1 MLATINNWPLSR
13 KMLVAFTLIAILF
26 VAVAATG
33 IVTNDQLKAVAGRHI
48 TRGLGGMKAIATVRS
63 TLQEQRILTFAL
75 HNAVDQ
81 ADAGELS
88 ERLQD
93 SQAALVEAVA
103 TFRRVAGAGFEAE
116 VTSLSAAVAGMN
128 NVTSRMVAE
137 RSAGNELPM
146 TVVNGAAKDVYDLA
160 MAETETLVL
169 MTIERADVA
178 NRDGESL
185 ARTALT
191 IAMLLSGTAMIA
203 LTGIWFAIARTVAA
217 PMAALA
223 QTTTERAAGVEVKLP
238 SLNRGDEL
246 GQIARA
252 VQSFSETASH
262 RAEADAVAAAE
273 QAHATLALGESLR
286 AMSEGDLTRDVK
298 AEFAPAYQALKTDL
312 NQALASLSGLM
323 GSVSNGVAAI
333 RTGSAEIAQASEDL
347 ARRTE
352 GNAASLEQT
361 SAALVQIETRLHA
374 TAASAKN
381 TVVRADQ
388 AIASVDTGR
397 TTAESAM
404 QAMTRVSISAKG
416 IDSVIEGVDKIAF
429 QTRVLAMNAAVEAG
443 RAGDAGRGFAVVADL
458 VSALAMRAEEEAK
471 QARDQLTVTQ
481 AEIVTAV
488 DAVQKVDGAL
498 LDISGDVDAVHQLV
512 ASMADD
518 NLAQS
523 AAITEISSAVGS
535 MDKATQQNAA
545 MVEETSAAARNLTV
559 EIEALS
565 DQARQFRTDAGG
577 TAGVAAATQRV
588 AAGMGLKPALRSVPA
603 STRRAANAPPKAR
616 VSAHAAADASD
627 WADF

>member
-1 MLATINNWPLSR
+1 MLATINNWRLSS
-13 KMLVAFTLIAILF
+13 KMLIAFTLIAILF

-33 IVTNDQLKAVAGRHI
+33 IVTNNQLKAVAERHI
-48 TRGLGGMKAIATVRS
+48 TRGLGGMKAIATVRA
-63 TLQEQRILTFAL
+63 TLKEQRILTYAM
-75 HNAVDQ
+75 HIAADQ
-81 ADAGELS
+81 PEADEVA

-93 SQAALVEAVA
+93 NEAAMVEAIA
-103 TFRRVAGAGFEAE
+103 IFRRVAGAGFEAE
-116 VTSLSAAVAGMN
+116 VTSLTAAIVAMN
-128 NVTSRMVAE
+128 NVTSRMIAE
-137 RSAGNELPM
+137 RSAGSVLPM
-146 TVVNGAAKDVYDLA
+146 TLVNGAARDAYDLA
-160 MAETETLVL
+160 LAETETLVL

-178 NRDGESL
+178 NRDGETL
-185 ARTALT
+185 ATTALT

-203 LTGIWFAIARTVAA
+203 LTGIWFTIARTVAG

-223 QTTTERAAGVEVKLP
+223 KATTERPSADVQLP
-238 SLNRGDEL
+238 SLDRGDEL

-252 VQSFSETASH
+252 VQSFSDATAR
-262 RAEADAVAAAE
+262 RAETDAIAAAE
-273 QAHATLALGESLR
+273 QAHATLALGDSLR
-286 AMSEGDLTRDVK
+286 AMSEGDLTKDVR
-298 AEFAPAYQALKTDL
+298 AEFAPAYQALKIDL

-333 RTGSAEIAQASEDL
+333 RTGSTEIAQASEDL

-388 AIASVDTGR
+388 AIASVGTGR

-471 QARDQLTVTQ
+471 RARDQLTVTQ

-498 LDISGDVDAVHQLV
+498 SDISGDVDAVHHLV

-523 AAITEISSAVGS
+523 TAITQISSAVGS

-545 MVEETSAAARNLTV
+545 MVEETSAATRNLMV

-565 DQARQFRTDAGG
+565 DQARQFRTNAVGVVAVAAV
-577 TAGVAAATQRV
+577 TRNVATGVAA
-588 AAGMGLKPALRSVPA
+588 KPVLRSVPA
-603 STRRAANAPPKAR
+603 SVRRDANGPHNVRA
-616 VSAHAAADASD
+616 SAHAVADASD

>member
-1 MLATINNWPLSR
+1 MLATINNWPLAR
-13 KMLVAFTLIAILF
+13 KMLIAFSLIAILF

-33 IVTNDQLKAVAGRHI
+33 IATNNQLKAVAGRHI

-63 TLQEQRILTFAL
+63 TLKEQRILTYAL
-75 HNAVDQ
+75 QNAVDQ
-81 ADAGELS
+81 SATGEVV

-93 SQAALVEAVA
+93 NEAALLEAVA

-116 VTSLSAAVAGMN
+116 VTSLSAAIDGIT
-128 NVTSRMVAE
+128 NVTSRMIAE
-137 RSAGNELPM
+137 RSAGNELPV
-146 TVVNGAAKDVYDLA
+146 TVVNGTAKDAYDLA

-178 NRDGESL
+178 NRDGEAL
-185 ARTALT
+185 ATTALT
-191 IAMLLSGTAMIA
+191 IAVLLSGTAMIA
-203 LTGIWFAIARTVAA
+203 LTGIWFTIARTVAR

-223 QTTTERAAGVEVKLP
+223 KATTERAAGADAQLP
-238 SLNRGDEL
+238 SLARSDEL

-252 VQSFSETASH
+252 VQSFSDATVR

-286 AMSEGDLTRDVK
+286 AMSEGDLTQDVK

-312 NQALASLSGLM
+312 NQALSSLSGLM
-323 GSVSNGVAAI
+323 GSVSNGVTAI
-333 RTGSAEIAQASEDL
+333 RTGSSEIAQASEDL

-374 TAASAKN
+374 TAASARN
-381 TVVRADQ
+381 TVVRAYQ
-388 AIASVDTGR
+388 AIASVGTGR

-404 QAMTRVSISAKG
+404 QAMTRVSVSAKG

-471 QARDQLTVTQ
+471 RARDQLTVTQ

-498 LDISGDVDAVHQLV
+498 ADISGDVGAVHQLV

-523 AAITEISSAVGS
+523 TAITQISSAVGS

-559 EIEALS
+559 EVEALS
-565 DQARQFRTDAGG
+565 EQARRFRTSAGG
-577 TAGVAAATQRV
+577 VGGVATPTRRAASNKGTNPV
-588 AAGMGLKPALRSVPA
+588 LHSIPA
-603 STRRAANAPPKAR
+603 STRRAANDPPKAR